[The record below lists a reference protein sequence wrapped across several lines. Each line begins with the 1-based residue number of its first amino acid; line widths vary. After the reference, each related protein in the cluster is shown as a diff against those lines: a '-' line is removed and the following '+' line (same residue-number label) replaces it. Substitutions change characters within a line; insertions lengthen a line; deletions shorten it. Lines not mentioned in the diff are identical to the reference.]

1 MIEEKSYM
9 GNTCH
14 RNSEGYSDPT
24 AYIAINNVEKENEV
38 RVSAEDEDRFHKFLN
53 TIFSLCDLFGFHI
66 EERIVVKDSKTGKIW
81 R

>member
-1 MIEEKSYM
+1 M

-24 AYIAINNVEKENEV
+24 AYIAINNVEKKNEV

-53 TIFSLCDLFGFHI
+53 TIFSLCD
-66 EERIVVKDSKTGKIW
+66 
-81 R
+81 